1 MSICKFC
8 GNVVDPGCPCPVCDR
23 IAEIERTEPVKT
35 STPTK
40 TTHTVKKTDGTV
52 KRTGSTVKRTSGTIK
67 KSSEVK
73 RLNRPIWIYRLFITV
88 GFIYS
93 GIININYLGYLS
105 RFVSFLSFSGI
116 LQFVM
121 VVGILFCSFM
131 LYIGLLYTTDSKPSY
146 LYDFRAGIRQ
156 VFSLFLPALLTIITL
171 SGAELFIGS
180 FLSTGRLFIRLFVLI
195 LLIVNNS
202 ETAVYLLICTAYNLW
217 VINATRSLLGR
228 FIPRLN
234 TYIPQIS
241 FAMYRNILT
250 NILSILYVILILFML
265 WVIYDEERS
274 VKK

>member
-8 GNVVDPGCPCPVCDR
+8 GNVVDPGCPCPVCDH
-23 IAEIERTEPVKT
+23 IAEIEHTEPVKT

-40 TTHTVKKTDGTV
+40 TTRTVKKTDGTV
-52 KRTGSTVKRTSGTIK
+52 KRTGSTVKSTSSTVK
-67 KSSEVK
+67 KSSEAK
-73 RLNRPIWIYRLFITV
+73 KLNRPIWIYRLLITV
-88 GFIYS
+88 GFLCS

-121 VVGILFCSFM
+121 VVGILFCSFL

-146 LYDFRAGIRQ
+146 LYGLRTGIRQ
-156 VFSLFLPALLTIITL
+156 VFSLFLPALLTLLTL
-171 SGAELFIGS
+171 SGAELCNGS
-180 FLSTGRLFIRLFVLI
+180 FLSTGGLLIRLVVLI
-195 LLIVNNS
+195 LLIFNGS
-202 ETAVYLLICTAYNLW
+202 ETTVYLFICAVFNLW
-217 VINATRSLLGR
+217 TINATRSLLGR

-234 TYIPQIS
+234 TYMPQIS